1 MKQYNEIKKF
11 DLDHIGQHILATD
24 KIDGSNF
31 RVEWN
36 RKLSK
41 KSRFTKGFKKF
52 GTRNRVITNARD
64 QFFEM
69 VEIFDEK
76 YTDKID
82 ERFRT
87 HKIFRN
93 IDTITLYGEFYGENS
108 FGGFHNWSEP
118 HDLYFFDIWLYKKDF
133 LSPSEFFSEFRDLS
147 IPRLIYKGPL
157 TEEFIQEVQEN
168 KYNLR
173 EGVVYKFVQDK
184 KITIGKIKTLDWLQ
198 KVKDN
203 YGVAKML
210 EY

>member
-133 LSPSEFFSEFRDLS
+133 LSPSEFYSEFRDLS